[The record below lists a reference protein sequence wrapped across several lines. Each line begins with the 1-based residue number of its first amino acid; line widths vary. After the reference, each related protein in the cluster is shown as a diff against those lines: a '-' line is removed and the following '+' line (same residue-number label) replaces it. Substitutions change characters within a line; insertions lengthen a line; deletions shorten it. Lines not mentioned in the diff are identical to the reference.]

1 MNTKQLRED
10 LYKTMKGVQNGTVS
24 TKEARSIAKV
34 ASQIVYSKRL
44 DIESKKL
51 GLDIMRTTSAK
62 ALSSKVQ
69 SVDL

>member
-10 LYKTMKGVQNGTVS
+10 LYKIMKGVQCGTVS
-24 TKEARSIAKV
+24 TKEARSLAKI

-51 GLDIMRTTSAK
+51 GLDIMKATSAK
-62 ALSSKVQ
+62 SLSSKAE

>member
-1 MNTKQLRED
+1 
-10 LYKTMKGVQNGTVS
+10 MKGVQNGTVS

-51 GLDIMRTTSAK
+51 GLSIMRTISAK